1 MQHEQLKELEDF
13 FIDHF
18 QDQELRY
25 GDTEI
30 FYKTTAQIRDKDAD
44 EIKDPYVQ
52 FYHYLEQM
60 YGHLSTLV

>member
-1 MQHEQLKELEDF
+1 MSVQHEQLKELEDF

-25 GDTEI
+25 RDTEI
-30 FYKTTAQIRDKDAD
+30 FYKTTAQIHDKDAD

-52 FYHYLEQM
+52 FYHYLEQI
-60 YGHLSTLV
+60 